1 MKKTSIIFL
10 LAIAVVLGLAV
21 SMFGN
26 LSSYETFKSAAEKEG
41 KTFVVMGSL
50 DTTQAMVYD
59 PLKDANKF
67 IFHAVDKAG
76 TPLQVV
82 FNGTKPQDFERS
94 ESLVM
99 TGFVKNNIFH
109 CEKIQMK
116 CPSKYEEDQIVVAQN
131 PSAS

>member
-1 MKKTSIIFL
+1 MSKKSIIIL
-10 LAIAVVLGLAV
+10 IAIAVSLGLAV
-21 SMFGN
+21 SMFGS

-41 KTFVVMGSL
+41 KTFVVMGTL
-50 DTTQAMVYD
+50 DTSKPMSYD
-59 PLKDANKF
+59 PKLDANKF
-67 IFHAVDKAG
+67 VFHALDKAG

-99 TGFVKNNIFH
+99 TGFVQNDIFH

-116 CPSKYEEDQIVVAQN
+116 CPSKYEEDQVVVASQ
-131 PSAS
+131 P

>member
-1 MKKTSIIFL
+1 MSKKSIIVL
-10 LAIAVVLGLAV
+10 IAIAVSLSLAV
-21 SMFGN
+21 SMFGS

-41 KTFVVMGSL
+41 KTFVVMGTL
-50 DTTQAMVYD
+50 DTSKPMSYD
-59 PLKDANKF
+59 PKLDANKF
-67 IFHAVDKAG
+67 IFHALDKAG

-99 TGFVKNNIFH
+99 TGFVKNDIFH

-116 CPSKYEEDQIVVAQN
+116 CPSKYEEDQVVVAKQ
-131 PSAS
+131 P

>member
-1 MKKTSIIFL
+1 MSKKSIIIL
-10 LAIAVVLGLAV
+10 IAIAVSLGLAV

-41 KTFVVMGSL
+41 KTFVVMGTL
-50 DTTQAMVYD
+50 DTSKPMTYD
-59 PLKDANKF
+59 PKLDANKF

-99 TGFVKNNIFH
+99 TGYVKDDIFH

-116 CPSKYEEDQIVVAQN
+116 CPSKYEEDQVVVASQ
-131 PSAS
+131 P